1 MGEKT
6 KNVYERRF
14 INMVRVMERFHWDYL
29 TYMEQPSFVITNL
42 LNYLSAETEFNLS
55 KTENG

>member
-1 MGEKT
+1 
-6 KNVYERRF
+6 
-14 INMVRVMERFHWDYL
+14 MVRVMERFHWDYL